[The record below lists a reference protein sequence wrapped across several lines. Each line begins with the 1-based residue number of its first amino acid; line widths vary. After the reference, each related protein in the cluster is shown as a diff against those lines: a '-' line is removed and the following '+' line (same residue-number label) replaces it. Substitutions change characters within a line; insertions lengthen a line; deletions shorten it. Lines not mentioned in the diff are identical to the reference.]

1 MKYIQNF
8 DKYLNYSFLH
18 NYKCKAFNYTGVVL
32 TAISGLFFVFIKNET
47 NAASE
52 ERTNLINNDQ
62 NEIIEEEVASSPAD
76 QSQVTFLDNINPN
89 LKRIVGISL
98 ACGSG
103 KSIK

>member
-1 MKYIQNF
+1 M
-8 DKYLNYSFLH
+8 
-18 NYKCKAFNYTGVVL
+18 

-52 ERTNLINNDQ
+52 ERTTLINNDQ
-62 NEIIEEEVASSPAD
+62 NEIIEEQVASSPID
-76 QSQVTFLDNINPN
+76 QSQVTFLDSINPN

-103 KSIK
+103 NEHKNIK